1 MLKKLDE
8 TLPLAESSGLA
19 NADLAG
25 RFYLAS
31 RGVPDYL
38 SSVSCA
44 FIDRTRSGP
53 TTGDGW
59 HHIRSVAKMAWRS
72 SRSSTLWGLDA
83 SPKISRP
90 SRSLNRSNV
99 RSGLRVNSP

>member
-19 NADLAG
+19 NADMAG

-38 SSVSCA
+38 MTLVRGAAAEAPWSAATCRRFGFFSRRD
-44 FIDRTRSGP
+44 FRDRR
-53 TTGDGW
+53 TTG
-59 HHIRSVAKMAWRS
+59 
-72 SRSSTLWGLDA
+72 
-83 SPKISRP
+83 
-90 SRSLNRSNV
+90 
-99 RSGLRVNSP
+99 LRKRKR